1 MACVGNLVCRG
12 HVAGLE
18 LRIAQQCRITALS
31 YRMLQHECRVNVA
44 VSCTAVCVTLSPPS
58 PTFCTLHAV
67 RTIKSACFSTYL
79 MRVASLLLFLLLLLL
94 LFLFHVFSAFLFNNG
109 HLRTFPNNT
118 FCSSSQV
125 MFTDT
130 SVPPLQFFH
139 KDRASICVNAFRL
152 RASLLIYTSA
162 GTRDLRPAIS
172 RWRV

>member
-94 LFLFHVFSAFLFNNG
+94 LFLFLFL
-109 HLRTFPNNT
+109 LKLFPFLPPFICRNVRLLKAVRSRMQLNPS
-118 FCSSSQV
+118 CDSP
-125 MFTDT
+125 DT
-130 SVPPLQFFH
+130 SRHLTLGGSDVCLVGETPTCSVP
-139 KDRASICVNAFRL
+139 AF
-152 RASLLIYTSA
+152 
-162 GTRDLRPAIS
+162 
-172 RWRV
+172 